1 MRRSPHKWTRGA
13 SRREKRSP
21 KSLFPPRKLFTH
33 SGEKELLDAEDC
45 LGSEL
50 SYLQPS
56 EHEFMLLISQFI
68 AIYF

>member
-13 SRREKRSP
+13 SRREKKSP
-21 KSLFPPRKLFTH
+21 KSLFPPSKLFTH
-33 SGEKELLDAEDC
+33 SREKELLDTEDC
-45 LGSEL
+45 RVSEL

-56 EHEFMLLISQFI
+56 EHEFMLLISEFI